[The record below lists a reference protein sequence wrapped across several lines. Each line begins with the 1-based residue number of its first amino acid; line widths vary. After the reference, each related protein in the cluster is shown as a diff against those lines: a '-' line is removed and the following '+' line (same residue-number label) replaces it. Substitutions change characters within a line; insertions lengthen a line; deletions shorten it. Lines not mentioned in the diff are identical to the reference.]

1 MGAGEIM
8 VIMIVALLIFG
19 PGKLPEIMG
28 QVGRTVREFKKAT
41 RDLTGEFQDSIHD
54 VQSTMDE
61 MKTTVS
67 DMKRETTE
75 LAASIPTSIE
85 SSIDAD
91 GLRAAA
97 SVATADGTRTAA
109 AQQPRTRRNR
119 APTQSGAGSE
129 PDSPTSAIDQSPA
142 RAAGGANGASAAVA
156 TKADPFADLVEL
168 DDALEPT
175 DSGSRE

>member
-41 RDLTGEFQDSIHD
+41 RDLTGEFQESIHD

-61 MKTTVS
+61 MKTTVT

-75 LAASIPTSIE
+75 LAASIPASIE
-85 SSIDAD
+85 SSVDAD

-97 SVATADGTRTAA
+97 SLTPAVDGSREAATQRARARRGQAQESAVSGSVAQAA
-109 AQQPRTRRNR
+109 AV
-119 APTQSGAGSE
+119 E
-129 PDSPTSAIDQSPA
+129 QSPA
-142 RAAGGANGASAAVA
+142 IAAGSANGTTASVA
-156 TKADPFADLVEL
+156 TKADPFADLAEL

-175 DSGSRE
+175 DGGHRG